1 MLSSGG
7 GGASINVDVVGLPNV
22 LKKDIQEMATLD
34 SAEEETAEQK
44 EMVLKENVSINKKK
58 LLAKLKQSVESK
70 DNYLKKIKVIKGMKS
85 ADNNKISEAQKTGT
99 ETGTGSGQGEGNG
112 ESTGPTVNPYFV
124 NIKDLVR
131 TYWQIP
137 TWLKSEGLNT
147 QITIKIGDDGQLT
160 HIQITKTSGNSDFDK
175 LAYQA
180 VKNSSP
186 FTPPP
191 LAVKD
196 IVENGV
202 ILSFP

>member
-124 NIKDLVR
+124 NIK
-131 TYWQIP
+131 T
-137 TWLKSEGLNT
+137 
-147 QITIKIGDDGQLT
+147 
-160 HIQITKTSGNSDFDK
+160 
-175 LAYQA
+175 
-180 VKNSSP
+180 
-186 FTPPP
+186 
-191 LAVKD
+191 
-196 IVENGV
+196 
-202 ILSFP
+202 